1 MTLPSGFQADA
12 DEAQAARHQQR
23 TVVGTRALPLMGAGA
38 MVSGGAALSCLASD
52 FPAVQAFGRAVQV
65 ATC

>member
-1 MTLPSGFQADA
+1 MYFHLKLRPSCK
-12 DEAQAARHQQR
+12 
-23 TVVGTRALPLMGAGA
+23 VVGTRALPLMGAGA

-52 FPAVQAFGRAVQV
+52 FPAVQAFGWALQL